1 MNTLITLHSNGAAPQ
16 RFVAIAL
23 IAWSSTTQ
31 SQVRALYVSSR
42 LTEQPHAIRKN
53 LAVIH
58 SRG

>member
-1 MNTLITLHSNGAAPQ
+1 MNTLITLHSNDAAPQ

-42 LTEQPHAIRKN
+42 LTEQPNAIRKN
-53 LAVIH
+53 
-58 SRG
+58 